1 MIDPYKLK
9 IISNYVLV
17 KPDKAFDTFQFGGKE
32 TGILAASYK
41 YDDKG
46 QMHSTEMEHVS
57 ISGRVYAVPSKL
69 NFYAEQ
75 IWDIQD
81 NNDFRTG
88 TFIRQPHIQQKIDR
102 FRAESVQYNVPVE
115 VEVGDKVFF
124 EYMAYQ
130 LSEQL
135 LTSEGLMLLI
145 KYDMLILS
153 FRNEECQMLNGFM
166 LIENEQL
173 EKQEIQGIELILN
186 QTEKKTRNR
195 ARAKVIASNAPCKM
209 YLDFRGYQDGEAETG
224 DTILYDPRYAKELE
238 YGLHRI
244 FNEKKLL
251 RIQRKD
257 IYAVLDN
264 TEANISYI

>member
-1 MIDPYKLK
+1 
-9 IISNYVLV
+9 
-17 KPDKAFDTFQFGGKE
+17 
-32 TGILAASYK
+32 
-41 YDDKG
+41 
-46 QMHSTEMEHVS
+46 
-57 ISGRVYAVPSKL
+57 
-69 NFYAEQ
+69 
-75 IWDIQD
+75 
-81 NNDFRTG
+81 
-88 TFIRQPHIQQKIDR
+88 
-102 FRAESVQYNVPVE
+102 
-115 VEVGDKVFF
+115 
-124 EYMAYQ
+124 
-130 LSEQL
+130 
-135 LTSEGLMLLI
+135 
-145 KYDMLILS
+145 
-153 FRNEECQMLNGFM
+153 MLNGFM